1 MRMSNSILKVPVI
14 DLNAFAQDFVDYIA
28 SRMGRRP
35 PQVNLVVV
43 SDAKWDQLLAVTAP
57 YRRDPENVDQR
68 VGMAYAVKRPI
79 SEKEIPD
86 LIKALFPELAKA
98 VSDSDLIVALNQQ
111 TLTHPQEQGPE
122 QAFNAIF
129 NRIVLLCEKA
139 LAMQGYENL
148 NPLEDSIAFAHSG
161 FCRPERYLK

>member
-1 MRMSNSILKVPVI
+1 MSNSILNVPII

-28 SRMGRRP
+28 SREGRKP

-43 SDAKWDQLLAVTAP
+43 SDAEWDRLLAVTAP

-79 SEKEIPD
+79 TEREIPD
-86 LIKALFPELAKA
+86 LIKALFQELAKA
-98 VSDSDLIVALNQQ
+98 IPDSDLIVALNQQ
-111 TLTHPQEQGPE
+111 TLTHPPENDPE

-148 NPLEDSIAFAHSG
+148 NPVEDSMAFAHSR
-161 FCRPERYLK
+161 FCKPERYVK